1 MLPAIVNPFQR
12 KYNTWRLWECWKK
25 AAVVVNTLWKGL
37 KAQTSKMHLPWTL
50 LDIYPRYLSKK
61 KSVVPHNLNLVKAL
75 WKDVTVFDAFSP
87 SLFSEY
93 PRFNSSFVRGDVGGV
108 GLHPD
113 QPKSIDDG
121 GNAIQRNQ
129 SVVACPPP
137 TSVSSYPAMTETELL
152 PESAYANRRC
162 DHWPNFPFSL
172 HILGLKR
179 CTTIGSV

>member
-1 MLPAIVNPFQR
+1 M
-12 KYNTWRLWECWKK
+12 
-25 AAVVVNTLWKGL
+25 
-37 KAQTSKMHLPWTL
+37 
-50 LDIYPRYLSKK
+50 
-61 KSVVPHNLNLVKAL
+61 NLVKAL

-93 PRFNSSFVRGDVGGV
+93 PRFNSSFVRGEV

-121 GNAIQRNQ
+121 ILRNQ
-129 SVVACPPP
+129 SVVAGPP

-162 DHWPNFPFSL
+162 DH
-172 HILGLKR
+172 
-179 CTTIGSV
+179 

>member
-1 MLPAIVNPFQR
+1 MNR
-12 KYNTWRLWECWKK
+12 
-25 AAVVVNTLWKGL
+25 
-37 KAQTSKMHLPWTL
+37 
-50 LDIYPRYLSKK
+50 
-61 KSVVPHNLNLVKAL
+61 VKAL

-93 PRFNSSFVRGDVGGV
+93 PRFNSTFARGDVGGV

-121 GNAIQRNQ
+121 GNVILRNQ
-129 SVVACPPP
+129 SLVAGPP

-162 DHWPNFPFSL
+162 DHCD
-172 HILGLKR
+172 H
-179 CTTIGSV
+179 

>member
-1 MLPAIVNPFQR
+1 M
-12 KYNTWRLWECWKK
+12 
-25 AAVVVNTLWKGL
+25 
-37 KAQTSKMHLPWTL
+37 
-50 LDIYPRYLSKK
+50 
-61 KSVVPHNLNLVKAL
+61 NLVKAL

-121 GNAIQRNQ
+121 ILRNQ
-129 SVVACPPP
+129 SVVAGPPR

-162 DHWPNFPFSL
+162 DHY
-172 HILGLKR
+172 
-179 CTTIGSV
+179 